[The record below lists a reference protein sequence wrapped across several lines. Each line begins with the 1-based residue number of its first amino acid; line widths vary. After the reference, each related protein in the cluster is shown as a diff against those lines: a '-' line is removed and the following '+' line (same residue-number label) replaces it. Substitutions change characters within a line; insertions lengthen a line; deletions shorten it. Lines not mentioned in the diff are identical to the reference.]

1 MVWRREKILLD
12 HLAISPRVGYIYLMT
27 NNECDRPELIDEID
41 AFYAADATD
50 PMIDMTD
57 LREYLREMIIDQ
69 PIESTRTLDAADREL
84 LTRACLDL
92 SVCPVHLVDYM
103 ICFDDDDHECRAVRM
118 IHPTRDN

>member
-27 NNECDRPELIDEID
+27 NNERDRPELIDEID

-84 LTRACLDL
+84 LTRVPRPVRVPRAPRRLHDL
-92 SVCPVHLVDYM
+92 L
-103 ICFDDDDHECRAVRM
+103 RR
-118 IHPTRDN
+118 

>member
-1 MVWRREKILLD
+1 M
-12 HLAISPRVGYIYLMT
+12 P
-27 NNECDRPELIDEID
+27 NNERDKPELIDEIQAMNARPD
-41 AFYAADATD
+41 DRDFA
-50 PMIDMTD
+50 
-57 LREYLREMIIDQ
+57 EYVREMIIDQ

-103 ICFDDDDHECRAVRM
+103 ICFDDDDPECAIVRM